1 MCLLFTYVI
10 FTLIENRKKEHLDAE
25 KKIIEVTYNTI
36 IEAYKVYSN
45 IIYFNKL
52 NTKET
57 KSILENV
64 YTSSKEEQKIIRKKL
79 YDHLIDMYNN
89 MNDYK
94 LKQLHFHLK
103 NNDSFLRFHR
113 PNKYGDNLTNIRHT
127 VAFVNLYPL

>member
-64 YTSSKEEQKIIRKKL
+64 YTSSKEEQEIIRKEL
-79 YDHLIDMYNN
+79 YDHL
-89 MNDYK
+89 
-94 LKQLHFHLK
+94 
-103 NNDSFLRFHR
+103 
-113 PNKYGDNLTNIRHT
+113 
-127 VAFVNLYPL
+127 